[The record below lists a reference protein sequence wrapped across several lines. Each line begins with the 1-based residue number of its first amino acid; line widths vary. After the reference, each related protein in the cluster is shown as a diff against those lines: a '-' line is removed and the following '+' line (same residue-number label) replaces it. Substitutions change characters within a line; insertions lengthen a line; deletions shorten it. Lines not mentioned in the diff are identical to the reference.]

1 MEVISTIIT
10 MGLTASAVF
19 DFLNCGGE
27 GSDGYCADKVRMG
40 RWYQASLC
48 IILPYTNIHEQR
60 NFVSGWVSGT

>member
-19 DFLNCGGE
+19 DFLNCGGK

-40 RWYQASLC
+40 RWYQA
-48 IILPYTNIHEQR
+48 P
-60 NFVSGWVSGT
+60 